1 MELDFSSGLISRIFV
16 GSKVGA
22 PLEVFFNRMFLVE
35 TLPNEEFIF
44 VLPENIDLI
53 DNR

>member
-1 MELDFSSGLISRIFV
+1 MELDFSSGLISRIFI
-16 GSKVGA
+16 GSRVGA
-22 PLEVFFNRMFLVE
+22 PLEVFFNQTSMLER
-35 TLPNEEFIF
+35 LPNEEFIF